1 MKYRLRWTEQAVE
14 QLEAIA
20 EFISISSPVYA
31 EQTVQRVSQR
41 FDQACRFPES
51 DRRVPEFD
59 RADIRELIE
68 PPYRLIY
75 RIREQTI
82 EAVAVL
88 HGRQDL
94 GPSS

>member
-14 QLEAIA
+14 QLAAIA

-31 EQTVQRVSQR
+31 EQVVQRVTQR

-51 DRRVPEFD
+51 GRAVPEFD
-59 RADIRELIE
+59 RADVRELIE
-68 PPYRLIY
+68 PPYRLVY
-75 RIREQTI
+75 RIREHTI
-82 EAVAVL
+82 EVVAVL

-94 GPSS
+94 GSRS

>member
-14 QLEAIA
+14 QLAAIA

-31 EQTVQRVSQR
+31 EQIVQRVAQR
-41 FDQACRFPES
+41 FEQACRFPES
-51 DRRVPEFD
+51 GRAVPEFD

-75 RIREQTI
+75 RIRDQSI
-82 EAVAVL
+82 EVVAVL

-94 GPSS
+94 GAPS